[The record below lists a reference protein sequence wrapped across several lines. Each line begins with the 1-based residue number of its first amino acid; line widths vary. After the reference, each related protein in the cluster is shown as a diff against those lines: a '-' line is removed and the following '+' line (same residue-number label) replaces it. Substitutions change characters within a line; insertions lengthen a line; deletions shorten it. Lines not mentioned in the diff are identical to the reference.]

1 MQTFTITDGP
11 VNAQTYVIEPHGEID
26 LATSGLMRSR
36 MRKVLE
42 SDTRFV
48 IVDLEDVM
56 FIDSSGLGL
65 LLSIERQLQ
74 GRGGA
79 LIVVCPHPTV
89 RRAFE
94 ITALDKVLN
103 LQVSRRDA
111 LLHAQ
116 DFIATTG

>member
-1 MQTFTITDGP
+1 VQTFDITDGP
-11 VNAQTYVIEPHGEID
+11 VNSQTHVVEPHGEID
-26 LATSGLMRSR
+26 LATTRLMRSR
-36 MRKVLE
+36 MRRVLDG
-42 SDTRFV
+42 SPRFV

-65 LLSIERQLQ
+65 LVSVERELKQ
-74 GRGGA
+74 RNGA

-103 LQVSRRDA
+103 LQASLRDA

-116 DFIATTG
+116 DFAATTG

>member
-11 VNAQTYVIEPHGEID
+11 VNSQTHVVEPHGEID
-26 LATSGLMRSR
+26 LATSRLMRSR
-36 MRKVLE
+36 MQRVLE
-42 SDTRFV
+42 GRPRFV
-48 IVDLEDVM
+48 IIDLEDVM
-56 FIDSSGLGL
+56 FIDSSGLGML
-65 LLSIERQLQ
+65 VSVERELKQ
-74 GRGGA
+74 RNGA

-103 LQVSRRDA
+103 LQASRRDA

-116 DFIATTG
+116 DFLPTTG